1 MIFEKEKELY
11 KYIEKTKLK
20 HCLID
25 SEKANDVIVDFLHY
39 TNVNEPIKLIVASKK
54 GDIEKWKKRI
64 KQTNKN
70 DLDVVAYITLDK
82 LENKIK
88 QTKNE
93 SVDSNIEKW
102 LSDIGIDKENDKT
115 ILIVDELDE
124 LCKLKDR
131 KFLYL
136 IQLSRHITMNIAS
149 INKFSNYHTHAVI
162 KSMSLNEGG
171 LKVDFMN
178 HYHFNNYEMMK
189 FYEIRLEFHQADI
202 IKDDYEKGI
211 FADYHVDKDVIK
223 QHETLEHY
231 INKHILI
238 EEGRYDDIEFKQGN
252 N

>member
-25 SEKANDVIVDFLHY
+25 SGKANDLIVDFLHY
-39 TNVNEPIKLIVASKK
+39 TNVNEPIKLIIASKK

-82 LENKIK
+82 LEDKIK
-88 QTKNE
+88 QTKSE

-102 LSDIGIDKENDKT
+102 LSNIGIDKENDKT

-149 INKFSNYHTHAVI
+149 INKLSNYHTHAVI
-162 KSMSLNEGG
+162 KSMSLNEGS

-178 HYHFNNYEMMK
+178 YYHFINYEMMK
-189 FYEIRLEFHQADI
+189 FYEIRLEFHQANI
-202 IKDDYEKGI
+202 IKDEYEKGI

-238 EEGRYDDIEFKQGN
+238 EEGRYDDIEFE
-252 N
+252 

>member
-11 KYIEKTKLK
+11 RYIEKTKLK

-25 SEKANDVIVDFLHY
+25 SEKANDLIVDFLHY
-39 TNVNEPIKLIVASKK
+39 TNVKEPIKLIIVSKK
-54 GDIEKWKKRI
+54 ENMKNWRNYL
-64 KQTNKN
+64 KQANKN
-70 DLDVVAYITLDK
+70 DFDVVSYITLDR

-102 LSDIGIDKENDKT
+102 LSNIGIDKENDKT

-124 LCKLKDR
+124 LCKLEDR

-149 INKFSNYHTHAVI
+149 INKLSNYHTHAVI

-189 FYEIRLEFHQADI
+189 FYEIRLEFHQANI

-211 FADYHVDKDVIK
+211 FADYHVDGDVIK
-223 QHETLEHY
+223 QHEVLEHY

-238 EEGRYDDIEFKQGN
+238 EKGRYDDIEFK
-252 N
+252 